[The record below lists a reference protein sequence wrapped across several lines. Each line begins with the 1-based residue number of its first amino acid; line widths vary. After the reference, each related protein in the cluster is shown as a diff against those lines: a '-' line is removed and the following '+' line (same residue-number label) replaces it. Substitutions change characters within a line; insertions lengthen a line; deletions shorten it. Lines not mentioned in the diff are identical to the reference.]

1 MKFVSL
7 PPQPPPA
14 GFGLAQPLMNLA
26 YFEFDDIN
34 NNSPAGGPEVAR

>member
-14 GFGLAQPLMNLA
+14 GFGLAQPLMDLA
-26 YFEFDDIN
+26 DVEFDDIK
-34 NNSPAGGPEVAR
+34 NNSPA

>member
-14 GFGLAQPLMNLA
+14 GCGLAKPLIDLA
-26 YFEFDDIN
+26 DVEFDDIK
-34 NNSPAGGPEVAR
+34 NNSPA